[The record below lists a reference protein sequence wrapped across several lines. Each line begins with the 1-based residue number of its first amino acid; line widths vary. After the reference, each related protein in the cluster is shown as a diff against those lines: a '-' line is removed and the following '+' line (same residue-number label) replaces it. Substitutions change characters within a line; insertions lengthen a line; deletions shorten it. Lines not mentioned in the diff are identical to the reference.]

1 MYIVERKQYTQLTK
15 DKFMGDIYM
24 KYRSKRMPYKPIS
37 WTSCSKVSALMAIA
51 RVRTL

>member
-24 KYRSKRMPYKPIS
+24 KYRSRSEAKECLIS
-37 WTSCSKVSALMAIA
+37 LFPGHLAQKC
-51 RVRTL
+51 RR